1 MKNFHKLIRGLE
13 YIVVSNNKYYSILSL
28 YNKLKCEEEEVL
40 ITDDKIILP
49 YYIYNNSI
57 YEIYDFELIIKKG
70 KDKFNKYVSK
80 KTGQKKI
87 SCIDKNIYE
96 KLRKCYI
103 SSGENHLINQGIM
116 LYIDYVFND
125 NELKERLWDIFGT
138 FDIKNIFFEIY

>member
-1 MKNFHKLIRGLE
+1 MKNFDKLICELE
-13 YIVVSNNKYYSILSL
+13 YIVVSNNKYYSMLSL
-28 YNKLKCEEEEVL
+28 YNKLIYEEEEVF
-40 ITDDKIILP
+40 ITNDKIIMP
-49 YYIYNNSI
+49 YYIYNNLV

-70 KDKFNKYVSK
+70 KDMFNKYVLE

-103 SSGENHLINQGIM
+103 SSGKNHLINQGIM

-125 NELKERLWDIFGT
+125 NGLKERLCDIFNR